1 MCNLEVQC
9 EISYVRVKREKQFR
23 LLLKSTLIKSPLLNY
38 FLNGEFLMNKLNIF
52 CQIRRN
58 ELNVFDL
65 NVKIEYNLKY
75 YKVTKIS

>member
-1 MCNLEVQC
+1 MYNLEFQF
-9 EISYVRVKREKQFR
+9 EISYFRIKREKQFH

-65 NVKIEYNLKY
+65 NVKVENNLIY
-75 YKVTKIS
+75 CKVTKVK